1 MGVGRLANKAAVGLA
16 CRLHGRALACVNAHF
31 AADKHG
37 KERGEARVRDA
48 VRFLKELSL
57 GNEAEEVDL
66 QLAFHHTVR
75 LHKHAWIVDL
85 I

>member
-1 MGVGRLANKAAVGLA
+1 
-16 CRLHGRALACVNAHF
+16 
-31 AADKHG
+31 
-37 KERGEARVRDA
+37 